1 MRPQCGF
8 LLGCQLKHEVDR
20 KSREVSLD
28 LFIES
33 FGRHSVEGRQVAI
46 EKNVL
51 ISEHQNGFCNPIYT
65 QRRTCIDPRCHH
77 EAYESDPL
85 HCQSTMIGNQSR
97 NTAWL
102 PRYGCNVSMGDAL
115 RWIPRKSSRSIRR
128 RWLALVVVSHATSL
142 DDMS

>member
-20 KSREVSLD
+20 KSRKVALD

-51 ISEHQNGFCNPIYT
+51 MSEDQNRFRNPIYA
-65 QRRTCIDPRCHH
+65 QRPTGIDPRCHRKAH
-77 EAYESDPL
+77 ESDPL
-85 HCQSTMIGNQSR
+85 HCQLAMMGNQSR
-97 NTAWL
+97 KPAWL
-102 PRYGCNVSMGDAL
+102 PRYGCSVSMGNAEGWN
-115 RWIPRKSSRSIRR
+115 RRKSQLPIRSSEPGRR
-128 RWLALVVVSHATSL
+128 RVREMRSRE
-142 DDMS
+142 